1 MKNILGKVSVL
12 AVASLFA
19 VGSFA
24 GSVGAATVSSY
35 DRDRAAAIQR
45 AELRK
50 YKGERRYSEYSSKY
64 SSLQSKIAE
73 NESKISY
80 YEKEV
85 RCQLDG
91 DLSVLLQLKEDCNY
105 RLSNAYWYERSS
117 IRNEI
122 NRINNKIEN
131 VRHKIKKNE
140 SKIRE
145 LKEKRERLDRELAVL
160 IQNHEYDRNN
170 NENY

>member
-1 MKNILGKVSVL
+1 MKNILGKVSAL

-24 GSVGAATVSSY
+24 GSVGAAGVSSY
-35 DRDRAAAIQR
+35 DRERAADIQS

-50 YKGERRYSEYSSKY
+50 YKKRNSYYSKY
-64 SSLQSKIAE
+64 NSIKRNINK
-73 NESKISY
+73 NESRISY
-80 YEKEV
+80 YEKDV
-85 RCQLDG
+85 RSKLDG

-122 NRINNKIEN
+122 NRINNKIGD